1 MKMLVSW
8 SISLIE
14 PLAESGPNGL
24 MDLVTEIG
32 GTGEMWRLRS
42 DLKFAEAATTFN
54 NAPS

>member
-14 PLAESGPNGL
+14 LLAESGPNGL